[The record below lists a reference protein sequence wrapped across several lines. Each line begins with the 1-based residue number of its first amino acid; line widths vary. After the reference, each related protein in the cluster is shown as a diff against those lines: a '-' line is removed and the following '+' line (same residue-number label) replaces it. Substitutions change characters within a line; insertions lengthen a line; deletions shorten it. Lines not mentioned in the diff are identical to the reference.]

1 MLHTVG
7 YIYRRKALRELG
19 KDIKY
24 LMLPFAVE
32 WVRHKGHWIRSQV
45 MAAAGTA
52 SLINELD
59 GMKQLK
65 EKENKKEVHPK
76 TLEDKKDT
84 VLNSFWQ
91 INVVDIESTLSHV
104 CQEVLKDTTISRG
117 CSQASC

>member
-1 MLHTVG
+1 VELLLQSINSYLLECVG
-7 YIYRRKALRELG
+7 A
-19 KDIKY
+19 
-24 LMLPFAVE
+24 
-32 WVRHKGHWIRSQV
+32 
-45 MAAAGTA
+45 A

-104 CQEVLKDTTISRG
+104 CQEVSTRSSIAQLYKLATPS
-117 CSQASC
+117 SAS